1 MPASGKNLSVIRTD
15 AGIESD
21 EEFRN
26 LVNKLGNKILLENK
40 INRTIGNEW
49 FSTKVSTN
57 LGNKTGYIDSKYPIA
72 SVLVDEY
79 KGNHKPYWKK
89 EDIQKA
95 TDKAGER
102 IINFIFK

>member
-49 FSTKVSTN
+49 FSTKVSNN

-79 KGNHKPYWKK
+79 NGNHKPYWKK

-102 IINFIFK
+102 IINFIFN